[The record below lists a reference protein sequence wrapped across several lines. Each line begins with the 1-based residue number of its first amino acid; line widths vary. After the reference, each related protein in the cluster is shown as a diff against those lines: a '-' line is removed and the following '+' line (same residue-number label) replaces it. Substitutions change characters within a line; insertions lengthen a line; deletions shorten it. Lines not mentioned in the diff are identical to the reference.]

1 MDYTNVFCV
10 SYFKEL
16 RCPIGSKSALVQPM
30 TWRSTVEQNRDSK
43 QLLVIHIS
51 DLILIIK

>member
-1 MDYTNVFCV
+1 MCFM
-10 SYFKEL
+10 FL
-16 RCPIGSKSALVQPM
+16 ISKNFVVQLEINHHWFSQ
-30 TWRSTVEQNRDSK
+30 WRSTVEQNRDSK